1 MFDYIIGIFHCHVRL
16 PEVMA
21 MTAVQGRWAVG
32 QMADLSSGPWEE
44 RLAVSTS
51 VQCLNFAAAK

>member
-1 MFDYIIGIFHCHVRL
+1 
-16 PEVMA
+16 
-21 MTAVQGRWAVG
+21 MTAVQGRWAVE

-44 RLAVSTS
+44 RLAFSTS